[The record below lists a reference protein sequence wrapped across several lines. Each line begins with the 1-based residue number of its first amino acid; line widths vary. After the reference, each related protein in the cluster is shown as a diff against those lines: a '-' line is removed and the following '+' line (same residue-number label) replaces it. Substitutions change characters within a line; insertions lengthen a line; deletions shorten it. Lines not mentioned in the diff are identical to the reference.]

1 MADQLSN
8 FLVKFR
14 HEWQAGK
21 NARLQIECH
30 AGKAWI
36 TLHQPLG
43 YSSPPAQHH
52 PRRPGPSRLRRRARR
67 ADARAAASAAP
78 TGTAEMAVQADLSP
92 ATVEAAVQAT
102 SNTAHGSQSTAAQA
116 GPRAEQAQHRP
127 HHVADAVCPDG
138 WYHSPAVQA
147 VAVPPRH
154 GGEPGPVWAPPQVLQ
169 PEIPQLD
176 GAADDQDQPRHLQQ
190 HQCETC
196 YMIFENRALFDEHDK
211 AQFCCDDCNICYITQ
226 LDADLHNLE
235 VHPDEHYTRTYVP
248 ESTKHLFASK
258 QPRK

>member
-116 GPRAEQAQHRP
+116 GPRAEQAQH
-127 HHVADAVCPDG
+127 
-138 WYHSPAVQA
+138 
-147 VAVPPRH
+147 PP
-154 GGEPGPVWAPPQVLQ
+154 PS
-169 PEIPQLD
+169 
-176 GAADDQDQPRHLQQ
+176 
-190 HQCETC
+190 C
-196 YMIFENRALFDEHDK
+196 YRCSL
-211 AQFCCDDCNICYITQ
+211 
-226 LDADLHNLE
+226 
-235 VHPDEHYTRTYVP
+235 P
-248 ESTKHLFASK
+248 
-258 QPRK
+258 